1 MTKNPNEQKRIIF
14 LQSSL
19 FCSESLGKIDRKT
32 FDELQEKLAELD
44 IDYRSKNTGIVY
56 EDTLNP
62 TVLSRNI
69 SKIINKSRSVPI
81 KKPDL
86 ERKLEIL
93 KPLEQV
99 FVVVDNFSKGY
110 TIPRE
115 YECNHIDFQKLY
127 LQYQQERINSPVI
140 LSKNGFVELHEN
152 NFFELLP
159 IFYNPEV
166 ELVISN
172 ENNKKIPLH
181 LRKEI
186 STF

>member
-1 MTKNPNEQKRIIF
+1 MSKIPNEQKRIIF

-19 FCSESLGKIDRKT
+19 FCSESLGKLDRKT

-127 LQYQQERINSPVI
+127 LHQNFLLCLRDAMNKYMKNYYYCLLFHCTPQQI
-140 LSKNGFVELHEN
+140 LL
-152 NFFELLP
+152 FFFL
-159 IFYNPEV
+159 
-166 ELVISN
+166 
-172 ENNKKIPLH
+172 
-181 LRKEI
+181 
-186 STF
+186 